1 MEINDFRIPTD
12 TSRPPVWWYLILAGA
27 VVAALLIVPA
37 LLTYITLAVIL

>member
-12 TSRPPVWWYLILAGA
+12 TSQPPFWWYLILAGA
-27 VVAALLIVPA
+27 VIAALLIVPA